1 VKKWQNLAP
10 PDDENSWYDVNGVWP
25 TPSQSY
31 ETIQYLDTGTAATAT
46 GTGDPIYAW
55 CANTLSS
62 RREYVLT
69 SAFVWQYAAGAYTD
83 RTGGVTIGSYP
94 FMAQYGDVSICAMGA
109 STATVK
115 STGGNFSALAGAPQ
129 AEIVLPVANA
139 LLYLNTNTSTD
150 GWAASDVGDYTNYA
164 TGEAAS
170 GRLIQT
176 PGPITAGVSFG
187 NYAIVFKGD
196 AIYRL
201 TYVGGVIKWTS
212 ELLYR
217 GIGCQSRYQ
226 SLTSESKYM
235 ACSGAGQILFCGFY
249 DASITSSYFYLF
261 DGTSQPRRINPV
273 TTGIE
278 GRITFNPTTGLFSI
292 SAVPSFTTVLG
303 VTSRSQLTQFYS
315 LVSDAWGK
323 YAAPSQVVG
332 AGSPTSTPLLGDFS
346 AFSEASSTQVIYD
359 KSAANN
365 LRRYA
370 PGAFSA
376 TYTGTCYL
384 QSHLMGAAEQKT
396 LFSRLIANLR
406 VRTNGSSAVASLS
419 AKFYPQKYRASGAFG
434 GASQTL
440 TPSESSSPDRFDF
453 TGTDNFAQFKVTYT
467 DIFVEID
474 DFLVFST
481 PAGKK

>member
-1 VKKWQNLAP
+1 LA
-10 PDDENSWYDVNGVWP
+10 DAL
-25 TPSQSY
+25 QSY

-69 SAFVWQYAAGAYTD
+69 SAFIWQYAAGAYTD

-139 LLYLNTNTSTD
+139 LLYLNTNTSAD

-164 TGEAAS
+164 TGEAAA

-226 SLTSESKYM
+226 SLTSESKYN

-249 DASITSSYFYLF
+249 DSSIASSYFYLF
-261 DGTSQPRRINPV
+261 DGTSQPTPDQSS

-292 SAVPSFTTVLG
+292 SAARFFYNGPGRHEVAVYS
-303 VTSRSQLTQFYS
+303 TQFYS
-315 LVSDAWGK
+315 LLSDAWGK
-323 YAAPSQVVG
+323 YAASGTVSSG
-332 AGSPTSTPLLGDFS
+332 IFSRSTPLLGDFS
-346 AFSEASSTQVIYD
+346 AFSEQSSTQVIVRQERGEQLETLCAGGVLGRNHGGLLLAVSPD
-359 KSAANN
+359 GRGGIQDAIQTPDCESA
-365 LRRYA
+365 
-370 PGAFSA
+370 P
-376 TYTGTCYL
+376 
-384 QSHLMGAAEQKT
+384 T
-396 LFSRLIANLR
+396 LEW
-406 VRTNGSSAVASLS
+406 GGAVASLS
-419 AKFYPQKYRASGAFG
+419 ASFYLEKHH
-434 GASQTL
+434 TL
-440 TPSESSSPDRFDF
+440 QRRRRNCIADPNAC
-453 TGTDNFAQFKVTYT
+453 G
-467 DIFVEID
+467 IFQPVP
-474 DFLVFST
+474 FRLHRN
-481 PAGKK
+481 G

>member
-1 VKKWQNLAP
+1 LKKWQNLAP

-25 TPSQSY
+25 TPAQSY

-69 SAFVWQYAAGAYTD
+69 SAFIWQYAAGAYTD

-94 FMAQYGDVSICAMGA
+94 FMAQYGDVTICAMGA

-139 LLYLNTNTSTD
+139 VLYLNTNTSAD

-249 DASITSSYFYLF
+249 DSSLLSSYFYLF
-261 DGTSQPRRINPV
+261 DGASQPRRINQY

-278 GRITFNPTTGLFSI
+278 GRIAFNPTTGLFSI
-292 SAVPSFTTVLG
+292 SAAPFFTTLLG
-303 VTSRSQLTQFYS
+303 VTSRSQKTQFYS
-315 LVSDAWGK
+315 LPSDAWSK
-323 YAAPSQVVG
+323 YSAPSQVVSSG
-332 AGSPTSTPLLGDFS
+332 ATSAAPLLGDFS
-346 AFSEASSTQVIYD
+346 AFSEQSSMPVIYD

-365 LRRYA
+365 LRRFT
-370 PGAFSA
+370 PGAFAA
-376 TYTGTCYL
+376 TYTGACYL
-384 QSHLMGAAEQKT
+384 QSTMMGAVESKT
-396 LFSRLIANLR
+396 LWKRLILNYRRRSHGA
-406 VRTNGSSAVASLS
+406 SAVASLS
-419 AKFYPQKYRASGAFG
+419 ASFYPEKAFVV
-434 GASQTL
+434 ASQTL
-440 TPSESSSPDRFDF
+440 TPAESSSPYRFDF
-453 TGTDNFAQFKVTYT
+453 TATDDFAQFKVTFT

-481 PAGKK
+481 SAGKK